1 MELHLKKRIIGAFIT
16 VVALAVLLPVILDG
30 SRTQQLLDTL
40 APPKPPT
47 PQWST
52 ADYEQQ
58 VRSEVEELASGQ
70 AAADIRIPD
79 SELVR
84 EDTPAPEFVP
94 ADTTELDNA
103 GLPYAWT
110 LQLGAFDQR
119 SNAHRLRD
127 ELRANGYKAYVLEGE
142 KVTKVFVGPE
152 LTRDAAEKQK
162 RRLTSELGY
171 GEIFIRRYDAES

>member
-1 MELHLKKRIIGAFIT
+1 MELHLKKRLVGAFIT
-16 VVALAVLLPVILDG
+16 VVALAIFLPVILDG
-30 SRTQQLLDTL
+30 SRSYQLLDTL

-52 ADYEQQ
+52 TEYEQQ
-58 VRSEVEELASGQ
+58 VRNEVEELASGQ
-70 AAADIRIPD
+70 ASADIRIPD

-84 EDTPAPEFVP
+84 EDTPAPESVAP
-94 ADTTELDNA
+94 DSTQLDEQ

-119 SNAHRLRD
+119 DNAHRLRD
-127 ELRANGYKAYVLEGE
+127 ELRGKGYKAYVLEGE

-152 LTRDAAEKQK
+152 LTREAAEKLK

-171 GEIFIRRYDAES
+171 GEIFIRRYKAES